1 MKCDSKLWFTLD
13 VVYLVINVLYLECND
28 TFLNSFAGSVTS
40 PLYHNYYEN
49 SLRCEILIEAP
60 ENYTIMLTFPWFNT
74 ETGDSL
80 QVGVPLS

>member
-1 MKCDSKLWFTLD
+1 MF
-13 VVYLVINVLYLECND
+13 YLEVLFLRIIVLYLECND

-60 ENYTIMLTFPWFNT
+60 VNYTLMLTFPWFNT
-74 ETGDSL
+74 ATGDSL
-80 QVGVPLS
+80 QVGVPHS